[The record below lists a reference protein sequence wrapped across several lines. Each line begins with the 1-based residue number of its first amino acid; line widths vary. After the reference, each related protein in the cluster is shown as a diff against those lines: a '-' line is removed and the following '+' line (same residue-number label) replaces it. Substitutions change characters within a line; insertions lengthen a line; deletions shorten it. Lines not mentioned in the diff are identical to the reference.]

1 MAAFNKIPRRSS
13 LHESSNAH
21 SKVSTDREELE
32 LLKPMKGVKL
42 PLLPPRFSLHSLLE
56 ASLPAGPQGTENPD
70 NLNPQQL

>member
-13 LHESSNAH
+13 LHDSSNAH

-56 ASLPAGPQGTENPD
+56 ASLPTENPD